1 MIDIEVARTFLA
13 VIDTGT
19 FQGAAKTVHVTQ
31 STVSARIKTL
41 EDRLGVPVFIRSKA
55 GATLTSGGHH
65 FERYAR
71 SIVRGWEQGR
81 YQAGLPERYDELL
94 VVGGQYNLW
103 ARFLTSWL
111 NLMRDSLPTVAFRAE
126 AGAPSYLSQLV
137 GEGLIDIAVL
147 NQPNFRPD
155 IEVEHLLDDVLI
167 LVTADPNGAFADR
180 YVFVDWGQAYRDWHT
195 QKLPELMD
203 PRTSVSIGF
212 FGARFLISSGT
223 AGYMPRRLVQ
233 PHIDAGF
240 LFKAAGAPEF
250 SYPVFAAYHNENHN
264 SALKKALKL
273 LRTQAHL
280 VSELQLPDP
289 FWMNAPSDQAADV

>member
-41 EDRLGVPVFIRSKA
+41 EERLGVSVFTRSKA

-81 YQAGLPERYDELL
+81 YQAGLPERFEQLL

-103 ARFLTSWL
+103 ARFLTGWL
-111 NLMRDSLPTVAFRAE
+111 NQMRDALPSVAFRAE
-126 AGAPSYLSQLV
+126 AGAPAYLSRLV
-137 GEGLIDIAVL
+137 GEGLIDIAVI

-167 LVTADPNGAFADR
+167 LVTADSDGAYADR
-180 YVFVDWGQAYRDWHT
+180 YVFVDWGEAYRDWHT
-195 QKLPELMD
+195 QKLPEFMD
-203 PRTSVSIGF
+203 PRTTVSIGF
-212 FGARFLISSGT
+212 FGARFLISSRT
-223 AGYMPRRLVQ
+223 AGYMPKRLVQ
-233 PHIDAGF
+233 PHIDSGF
-240 LFKAAGAPEF
+240 LFRTEGTPEF
-250 SYPVFAAYHNENHN
+250 NYPVFAAYHVENDN
-264 SALKKALKL
+264 SALTNALQL
-273 LRTQAHL
+273 LRDQAKL
-280 VSELQLPDP
+280 VSQLQLPDP
-289 FWMNAPSDQAADV
+289 FWMDLSSRGSS